1 MWGLLF
7 NTEPVPEE
15 VNKVIS
21 ASGKKRFSSLIIG
34 VVNTKSPIA
43 LKRIIRIFF
52 GFNNLLFEKYEVFM
66 VFALYPLRTFSAKI
80 QQNSNLKNECKQHRY

>member
-1 MWGLLF
+1 MLGLLF

-21 ASGKKRFSSLIIG
+21 ASGKKRFSSLKIG
-34 VVNTKSPIA
+34 VVNTKSPNA

-52 GFNNLLFEKYEVFM
+52 GVNNSP
-66 VFALYPLRTFSAKI
+66 FAKKLSFHGVCIYPIRTYSTKI
-80 QQNSNLKNECKQHRY
+80 QQNSNLKNECK